1 MFDDLKQ
8 QNNQANTMP
17 QNQSMP
23 PQNPVQPVAP
33 AQTMTDM
40 FDSVDPVSQSNL
52 GTAVKPSAVQ
62 SGKIKPVS
70 NTSYTPSQP
79 GTSLDPMMFTEASG
93 NKLNKIII
101 ILVVALLLV
110 ALGFGAYYFI
120 VRGKLALPSN
130 NQNTNQEVNTN
141 NNADAN
147 TNEADMTDSDA
158 DGLTDEEEAQYNT
171 NALLADT
178 DGDDLSDREEIKTY
192 ATDPLIMD
200 TDNDGLNDGEEVKVW
215 GTDPKNADTDGDS
228 YPDGTEVK
236 NGYSPTGPGKLS
248 TSTTAINTDTEVT
261 ENPQFSAAVLWGI
274 PLLTPISQCYQ
285 ASKTSVLT
293 NYLAGA
299 DICNPKINQNWPPA
313 PDAYPKVCVLDKVI
327 QDNTWSIGLQSNS
340 PDTLKSVI
348 CNQNGCQA
356 ASVAEYPTGKVCP

>member
-8 QNNQANTMP
+8 QNGQSNAVP
-17 QNQSMP
+17 QSQNMP

-33 AQTMTDM
+33 VQTMSDM

-52 GTAVKPSAVQ
+52 GSTAKPSAVQ

-70 NTSYTPSQP
+70 NTSYVPNQAEAN
-79 GTSLDPMMFTEASG
+79 LDPMMFTEAPS

-101 ILVVALLLV
+101 ILVVVLLLL
-110 ALGFGAYYFI
+110 ALGFGAYYLFI
-120 VRGKLALPSN
+120 VRGKTATPNN

-141 NNADAN
+141 NADTN
-147 TNEADMTDSDA
+147 VNEADMTDSDA
-158 DGLTDEEEAQYNT
+158 DGLTDEEEIQYNT
-171 NALLADT
+171 NNTLADT
-178 DGDDLSDREEIKTY
+178 DGDELSDREEIKTY
-192 ATDPLIMD
+192 TTDPLVMD

-215 GTDPKNADTDGDS
+215 NTDPKNIDSDSDS

-248 TSTTAINTDTEVT
+248 TSTTVDISGNT

-274 PLLTPISQCYQ
+274 QLVAPISQCYQ
-285 ASKTSVLT
+285 SSKTSMLT
-293 NYLAGA
+293 NYLVGA
-299 DICNPKINQNWPPA
+299 DICNPKISQNWPIA
-313 PDAYPKVCVLDKVI
+313 PEAYPKVCVLDKVI

-340 PDTLKSVI
+340 PDTIKNVI

-356 ASVAEYPTGKVCP
+356 ALATDYPTGKVCP